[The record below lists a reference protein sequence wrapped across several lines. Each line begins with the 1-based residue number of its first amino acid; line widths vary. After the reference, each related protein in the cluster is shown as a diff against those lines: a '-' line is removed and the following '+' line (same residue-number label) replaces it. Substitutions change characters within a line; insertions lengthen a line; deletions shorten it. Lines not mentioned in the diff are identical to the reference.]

1 LKRVKGLSKSVKRR
15 DPYKTLRDKA
25 WKEFSIY
32 VRRGAAD
39 WRGFTRCFTCPKY
52 APWQEFDSGHFKH
65 GVMDFNPKNINP
77 QCTGCNRFWHGRLD
91 AYATALVKKYG
102 PDILDEL
109 DRGAIEERQHRVK
122 GHPYTPAE
130 LTAIYEKYK
139 ALNDR
144 T

>member
-1 LKRVKGLSKSVKRR
+1 MIRRAVKKKVKRK

-32 VRRGAAD
+32 VRREGTD
-39 WRGFTRCFTCPKY
+39 WRGFGVCFTCPKY
-52 APWQEFDSGHFKH
+52 APWQEFDAGHFKH
-65 GVMDFNPKNINP
+65 GVMDFNRRNVNR

-102 PDILDEL
+102 PEILDEL
-109 DRGAIEERQHRVK
+109 DRGAIEERQKRLK
-122 GHPYTPAE
+122 GHAYTLGE

-139 ALNDR
+139 VLNER
-144 T
+144 M